1 VKRRD
6 RRRAGSFG
14 EDAEQY
20 DRARPEYPAALF
32 DHLLRDLPP
41 VPGLTST
48 RAGGDPGRAGDSRAV
63 LDVGCG
69 TGIASRL
76 LAARGC
82 AVLGVEADSRMAAVA
97 RRSGLQ
103 VEEGRFEEWDPA
115 GRRFDLVVSAQAWH
129 WIDPGQ
135 GPGRAAQALKAGG
148 HVGVFWNRGQ
158 PPDDLQAAFAAAYAR
173 TAPSLGRGYAVP
185 AAALQEPD
193 EDCQLAANGFR
204 EAGGYVDVEVRM
216 FGQAV
221 EYTTA
226 QWLDLLPT
234 HSDHRILPSDQ
245 LAALLAAV
253 GEAIDEAGGRFEMRY
268 QTWLAEARK
277 PPAQPGRRSTPG

>member
-6 RRRAGSFG
+6 RRRAGLFG

-32 DHLLRDLPP
+32 DHLLRDLAP
-41 VPGLTST
+41 VPGLAST
-48 RAGGDPGRAGDSRAV
+48 GADGNPGRIGDSRAV

-76 LAARGC
+76 LGTRGC
-82 AVLGVEADSRMAAVA
+82 EVLGVEADSRMAAVA
-97 RRSGLQ
+97 RRYGLQ

-135 GPGRAAQALKAGG
+135 GPVRAAQALKAGG
-148 HVGVFWNRGQ
+148 RVGVFWNRGQ
-158 PPDDLQAAFAAAYAR
+158 PPDDLQAAFAAAYER

-185 AAALQEPD
+185 AAARQEPD
-193 EDCQLAANGFR
+193 EDCQLVANGFQG
-204 EAGGYVDVEVRM
+204 AGGYVDVEVRM

-253 GEAIDEAGGRFEMRY
+253 GAAIDEAGGRFEMRY

-277 PPAQPGRRSTPG
+277 PPARPGRRSTPG